1 MNNGHFS
8 TDIILRSTQAPGDD
22 QERLIPREAI
32 PMDAGKC
39 FNRVPYQALKVIV
52 EASR

>member
-22 QERLIPREAI
+22 QERLIPRGAI
-32 PMDAGKC
+32 PMDAGQC